1 MPDESQP
8 LAAGHPMAEQSI
20 YSQSAQE
27 SITREPDGYFTLSDG
42 TTYRGY
48 SFGAPSPMAG
58 EVVFNTGMVG
68 YPESLTD
75 PSYRG
80 QILVLTYPLVGN
92 YGVPDDSVDE
102 SGISKNFESDAIHV
116 SGLIVLNY
124 SHHPSHYTSSRSLSD
139 WLQQHKVPAL
149 YGIDTRAVTKKI
161 RVEGAM
167 LGKITFTQHDSI
179 HFPLHDPNTTNLV
192 AAVSRR
198 QPVVYGTGAIR
209 ILAVDCGMKNNII
222 RYFVKQRHDITVKVV
237 PWDYDITDPTEQYDG
252 LFLSNGPGD
261 PSMCS
266 TLIGHLRTLISRPD
280 YNTPIFGICL
290 GNQILALAAGMR
302 TYKMKFGNR
311 GMNQPCIDCR
321 TTLCYITPQNHGF
334 AVDNASL
341 SAEWNMLF
349 MNANDYSNEGLIHKY
364 KPFFSVQ
371 FHPEAKGG
379 PTDTEFLFDMF
390 LQRIVYKH
398 NLIDTVVMPRPLEG
412 VRKVVLLG
420 SGGLSIGQA
429 GEFDY
434 SGSQAIKALKEENIH
449 IVLVNPNIATV
460 QTSVGMADRVYFLPV
475 TPFFVEQVIAK
486 ERPEGILLQFG
497 GQTALNCGMQLDK
510 DGVLKRYGV
519 RVLGTPVATIEAT
532 EDREIFSRKL
542 AEIGESCAPSEIVY
556 REQGV
561 EAVLAAAARIGYP
574 VLVRAGFALGGLGS
588 GFADNAE
595 DLETLGRKAFASSSQ
610 VIVDKSLKG
619 WKEVE
624 YEVVRDC
631 KGNTI
636 TVCNMENFDPLGIHT
651 GDSIVVAPTQTLSNE
666 EVYMLRAT
674 ALKVVRHLGVVG
686 GQQHSHGERFEH
698 LHLISPAFAQCITH
712 HCSSLRCF
720 AFVLQNATFSTPSI
734 RTRLDTTSSKSMPAF
749 LAPPPSPPKPP
760 ATRWPTWPP
769 SSASACRSPTSR
781 TASPKSPQPASPKAT
796 RAC

>member
-1 MPDESQP
+1 M
-8 LAAGHPMAEQSI
+8 
-20 YSQSAQE
+20 
-27 SITREPDGYFTLSDG
+27 
-42 TTYRGY
+42 
-48 SFGAPSPMAG
+48 
-58 EVVFNTGMVG
+58 
-68 YPESLTD
+68 
-75 PSYRG
+75 
-80 QILVLTYPLVGN
+80 
-92 YGVPDDSVDE
+92 
-102 SGISKNFESDAIHV
+102 
-116 SGLIVLNY
+116 
-124 SHHPSHYTSSRSLSD
+124 
-139 WLQQHKVPAL
+139 
-149 YGIDTRAVTKKI
+149 
-161 RVEGAM
+161 
-167 LGKITFTQHDSI
+167 
-179 HFPLHDPNTTNLV
+179 
-192 AAVSRR
+192 
-198 QPVVYGTGAIR
+198 
-209 ILAVDCGMKNNII
+209 
-222 RYFVKQRHDITVKVV
+222 KVV
-237 PWDYDITDPTEQYDG
+237 PWDYDITDPAEQYDG

-266 TLIGHLRTLISRPD
+266 TLIAHLRTLISRPD

-349 MNANDYSNEGLIHKY
+349 MNANDYTNEGLIHKY

-497 GQTALNCGMQLDK
+497 GQTALNCGMQLDH

-519 RVLGTPVATIEAT
+519 RVLGTPVETIEAT

-542 AEIGESCAPSEIVY
+542 AEIGESCAPSEIVH
-556 REQGV
+556 RQQGV
-561 EAVLAAAARIGYP
+561 AAVLAAAARIGYP
-574 VLVRAGFALGGLGS
+574 VLVRSGFALGGLGS

-595 DLETLGRKAFASSSQ
+595 ALETLARKAFASSSQ

-624 YEVVRDC
+624 YEVVRDG

-686 GQQHSHGERFEH
+686 GRPQLHTSHTHIAYRVH
-698 LHLISPAFAQCITH
+698 CIAVTVG
-712 HCSSLRCF
+712 SLR
-720 AFVLQNATFSTPSI
+720 
-734 RTRLDTTSSKSMPAF
+734 
-749 LAPPPSPPKPP
+749 
-760 ATRWPTWPP
+760 
-769 SSASACRSPTSR
+769 RSGCCALLP
-781 TASPKSPQPASPKAT
+781 
-796 RAC
+796 